1 MQAYVKNYRTA
12 LVVYVPR
19 RAARIKIT
27 ILQYFIVI
35 KLRLQLQILARGAP
49 FGGFSPAACGGP
61 RPPPKSPFWP
71 ESAKTAPPLICG
83 LLGYHLD
90 KVLYL

>member
-1 MQAYVKNYRTA
+1 MYLVKLWDLYVKNYRTA

-49 FGGFSPAACGGP
+49 FGGFSPVR
-61 RPPPKSPFWP
+61 RPP
-71 ESAKTAPPLICG
+71 AADQITLLAGIGQNRPPLN
-83 LLGYHLD
+83 LRPAQY
-90 KVLYL
+90 